1 MKPIILEK
9 DKDGNLQITVDE
21 IKKMVQDA
29 YESGYE
35 DGSKPVPITVPTPY
49 PYPYPYTP
57 TPYTPNW
64 IDRDHIVI
72 TCESLPLH
80 L

>member
-9 DKDGNLQITVDE
+9 DKDGNVRVTADE
-21 IKKMVQDA
+21 IKKMVEDA

-35 DGSKPVPITVPTPY
+35 DGRKSVPITVPAPY
-49 PYPYPYTP
+49 PYNPA
-57 TPYTPNW
+57 PYTPNW

-72 TCESLPLH
+72 ACETLPVH

>member
-9 DKDGNLQITVDE
+9 DKDGNVRVTVDE
-21 IKKMVQDA
+21 IKKMVEDA

-35 DGSKPVPITVPTPY
+35 DGRKSAPITVPPPY
-49 PYPYPYTP
+49 PYNP
-57 TPYTPNW
+57 TPYTPTW

-72 TCESLPLH
+72 TCEPLPVH

>member
-1 MKPIILEK
+1 MKPIVLER
-9 DKDGNLQITVDE
+9 DKDGNVRVTVDE
-21 IKKMVQDA
+21 IKKMVEDA

-35 DGSKPVPITVPTPY
+35 DGRKSVTITVPVPY
-49 PYPYPYTP
+49 PNTPMPYTP
-57 TPYTPNW
+57 TW

-72 TCESLPLH
+72 TCETLPVH

>member
-1 MKPIILEK
+1 MQPIVLEK
-9 DKDGNLQITVDE
+9 DKDGNVRVTVDE
-21 IKKMVQDA
+21 IKKMVEDS

-35 DGSKPVPITVPTPY
+35 DGRKSVPITVPTPY
-49 PYPYPYTP
+49 
-57 TPYTPNW
+57 PYTPNW

-72 TCESLPLH
+72 TCETLPVH